1 MVLFCS
7 IIRLRRSMLQQNLSK
22 NTKNAS
28 PRSGMPEHAKSNR
41 TGVKYA
47 TCSSCRSAS
56 RSEQRGHRCQESS
69 ACRCRTV
76 ALRAHVNEH
85 VIFLASGAGH
95 EGVAARARHLNGV
108 IIRMDTLLHFT
119 SPMDSGT
126 RVVMPL
132 WQDVNRNL
140 RDCTR
145 LSGREDALR
154 RRRRRRKE
162 WGRRGLNPGPGD
174 YESHALTD

>member
-69 ACRCRTV
+69 ACRCRTGGTESTRQRTCD
-76 ALRAHVNEH
+76 LPCQRCG
-85 VIFLASGAGH
+85 S
-95 EGVAARARHLNGV
+95 RRCC
-108 IIRMDTLLHFT
+108 RTST
-119 SPMDSGT
+119 SPQRGWIPCCILRLLWIRGT

-154 RRRRRRKE
+154 RRRRRRKRVGPQGLE
-162 WGRRGLNPGPGD
+162 PWTGRL
-174 YESHALTD
+174 